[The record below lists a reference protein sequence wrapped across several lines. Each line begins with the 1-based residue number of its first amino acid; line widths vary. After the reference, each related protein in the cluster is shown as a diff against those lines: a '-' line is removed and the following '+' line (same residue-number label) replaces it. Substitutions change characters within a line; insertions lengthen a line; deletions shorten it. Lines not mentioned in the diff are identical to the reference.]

1 MLWRER
7 LLAVQREEAPGS
19 RVLDQG
25 DPLPSGASVLG
36 HPSPTELSSRTLRYL
51 TGQLRARHRE
61 IGTHPRRLP
70 VGRQALLALA
80 HLGRGAPM
88 PSSPRGSASGSR
100 PCTATGIHP
109 QCSGLPAG
117 GEAEAAQPFP
127 AIGEAGSWWTRPIW
141 RRSAASSCRN
151 ATPPHPCPR
160 GCGALQ
166 RARGDRIQGR
176 RGGDRRQCRRGIPGA
191 AGAVAARGEAASQ
204 TRNRVSERDKK
215 LGKRTR
221 RAGPPPSRTRP
232 LHFRRHI
239 A

>member
-117 GEAEAAQPFP
+117 VKRKLPSRSRPSVKRVPGGPGRSGGAARRPRAATQRLRILAHAAAEPCSGRAV
-127 AIGEAGSWWTRPIW
+127 IGFRAGVVGIDGSVEG
-141 RRSAASSCRN
+141 ASQ
-151 ATPPHPCPR
+151 APR
-160 GCGALQ
+160 GPLPRAEKLQ
-166 RARGDRIQGR
+166 ARP
-176 RGGDRRQCRRGIPGA
+176 GIVSPNG
-191 AGAVAARGEAASQ
+191 
-204 TRNRVSERDKK
+204 TRNWEKELDAQVH
-215 LGKRTR
+215 
-221 RAGPPPSRTRP
+221 P
-232 LHFRRHI
+232 RHVLVLYTF
-239 A
+239 AVT